1 MTDTPRYYAAIDL
14 GSNSFHMIIAQEQ
27 DGSLTVI
34 DRVKEM
40 VQIARGISSDGDL
53 AEDAKARALD
63 CLACFR
69 ERLAEFPA
77 SSVRA
82 VGTKALRS
90 ADNSEFLKIAQ
101 DALGH
106 PIETISGYEEARLV
120 YQGVSHSIPQQQGQT
135 LVVDIGGGSTE
146 FIVGHLQTPL
156 LLESLSLGCVTFS
169 QRYFSDGCSAKAMNN
184 AYLAACAE
192 LEVISRNYRQCG
204 WDICFGAS
212 GTVKAVANYI
222 SDGNNAY
229 IDRERLS
236 ALYLDV
242 SVNGINASGELAKL
256 RREVLP
262 AGVAILKAIFDQ
274 LHIDSMHVSDA
285 ALKEGLIYD
294 IVGRMSE
301 RDIRDQTIA
310 KMTKQY
316 RVDLAQA
323 ERISAFSQALLKELP
338 LEEEY
343 HKLIRPAQLLH
354 WAAMVHEIGLTIAHN
369 DYHLHGHYLIRHSDM
384 AGFSRLEQH
393 WIAQLLRLQRKK
405 LPLTLAD
412 NLPNNLSACLLCLRL
427 AILLHRKRQD
437 LSLGV
442 HLKRNGDT
450 ITLWVENLDEHPLTS
465 KNLKQEQ
472 EQLAALGLNLELSSD
487 KPD

>member
-40 VQIARGISSDGDL
+40 VQIARGISSDGNL
-53 AEDAKARALD
+53 AEDAKERALD
-63 CLACFR
+63 CLGCFR
-69 ERLAEFPA
+69 ARLAEFP
-77 SSVRA
+77 SSSIRA

-120 YQGVSHSIPQQQGQT
+120 YQGVSHAIPQQQGQT

-146 FIVGHLQTPL
+146 FIIGHQQTPL

-169 QRYFSDGCSAKAMNN
+169 QNHFAEGCTPQAMNN

-192 LEVISRNYRQCG
+192 LEVISSNYRQCG

-222 SDGNNAY
+222 DGNNAY
-229 IDRERLS
+229 IDRERLE
-236 ALYLDV
+236 ALFLEV
-242 SVNGINASGELAKL
+242 GANGINTTGELAKL

-262 AGVAILKAIFDQ
+262 AGIAILTAIFDQ
-274 LHIDSMHVSDA
+274 LQIDSMHVSDA

-294 IVGRMSE
+294 IVGRLSE

-310 KMTKQY
+310 QMTKQY
-316 RVDLAQA
+316 RVDVAQA
-323 ERISAFSQALLKELP
+323 SRVSKFAQSLLKELP

-343 HKLIRPAQLLH
+343 HKQIRPAQLLH

-405 LPLTLAD
+405 LPVTLAD
-412 NLPNNLSACLLCLRL
+412 NLPKNLSACLLCLRL

-437 LSLGV
+437 LTLDV
-442 HLKRNGDT
+442 HLQRNDDT
-450 ITLWVENLDEHPLTS
+450 ITLWVDNLSEHPLTR

-472 EQLAALGLNLELSSD
+472 EQLAALGLSLELTAD
-487 KPD
+487 KSG